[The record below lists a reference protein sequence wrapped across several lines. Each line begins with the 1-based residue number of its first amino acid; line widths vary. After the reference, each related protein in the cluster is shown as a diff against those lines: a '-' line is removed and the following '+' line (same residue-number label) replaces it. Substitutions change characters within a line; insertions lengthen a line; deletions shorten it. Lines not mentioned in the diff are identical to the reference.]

1 MEEKIANHVRELL
14 DRYSTDD
21 ERLALRLYGQ
31 DCERAERV
39 LLLRDLLGKLPD
51 SLLEEEGRY
60 YLALE
65 RETHGTRA
73 SDLEILQVWW
83 KTCHRYQNDWC
94 EILTL
99 ARERGHH
106 RPG

>member
-1 MEEKIANHVRELL
+1 MIEEKIANHVRQLL
-14 DRYSTDD
+14 NRYSTED
-21 ERLALRLYGQ
+21 EGLALRLYGQ

-39 LLLRDLLGKLPD
+39 RLLRDLLGNLPD
-51 SLLEEEGRY
+51 WLLEEEGRY

-73 SDLEILQVWW
+73 SDLEILQGWW

-99 ARERGHH
+99 AWEQGHIRH
-106 RPG
+106 